1 MLSYVI
7 VPLCDKV
14 GRGADDNW
22 CYLCHCSWC
31 CDAIAYSIFWWYG
44 RFFHSVRHDCIQVSI
59 NIASV
64 LVQLTVLNSEV
75 IVPHRIIW
83 SWYSG
88 RWVGCYTWYSEEGTE
103 RAGARPGLSSLYRMQ
118 QPTHQRP
125 VYPSPL
131 LCGFNV
137 AIKGLNYY
145 CVMTIM
151 VWHHVTCRVAAV
163 DNSRCRWQL

>member
-1 MLSYVI
+1 MLLSYVI

-14 GRGADDNW
+14 GRGTDDNW

-31 CDAIAYSIFWWYG
+31 CDAIAYGIFWWYG
-44 RFFHSVRHDCIQVSI
+44 RFFRWVRQDCIQVSI

-88 RWVGCYTWYSEEGTE
+88 RWVGCYTWHSEERTE
-103 RAGARPGLSSLYRMQ
+103 RGRSPPRPILAV
-118 QPTHQRP
+118 PNATAH
-125 VYPSPL
+125 PSTASVRL

-137 AIKGLNYY
+137 AIKALNYY